1 MICKHVSPAAI
12 KWEAVF
18 PNLQKKHESIW
29 SKNTIKYLCTEAL
42 DLYIGRVC
50 YMSPVNIT
58 KKGGQNH
65 HLKPLMVIFT
75 TLKRDGFNLANPR
88 FKVSMFH
95 QAIIIQLRREMPP
108 SYQSALHEPNKES
121 EHLRVKARWAI
132 LSFWS
137 KFRSNSL
144 SFLNW
149 SKVTKRTVY
158 IYLPFCLR
166 KWKEKNPFVS
176 HQKNLH
182 PKFGFEKIPRDRLIC
197 RSFSQ
202 LCAAG
207 SNKAKRQK

>member
-18 PNLQKKHESIW
+18 SNLQKKTRINLEQ
-29 SKNTIKYLCTEAL
+29 KYHQISLHRTSGPHFRIFVTV
-42 DLYIGRVC
+42 YKGRVR

-132 LSFWS
+132 LSF
-137 KFRSNSL
+137 
-144 SFLNW
+144 
-149 SKVTKRTVY
+149 
-158 IYLPFCLR
+158 
-166 KWKEKNPFVS
+166 
-176 HQKNLH
+176 
-182 PKFGFEKIPRDRLIC
+182 
-197 RSFSQ
+197 
-202 LCAAG
+202 
-207 SNKAKRQK
+207 